1 MGSVESII
9 FKHTSYM
16 GGPFYGSYPNFLRW
30 RATTDMHL
38 MYYFSIVYFL
48 FFCYCFVLLISS
60 IFEIQRGGS
69 ATIVTSPHLPRSSP
83 YDNDRKSEIRGVTL
97 TQNARNRA
105 ASILRDFGKYTFDM
119 IKVTSQYVSSCL
131 IKGNKS
137 NAKQTFQD
145 SNHQLVAFCH
155 LTLAC

>member
-1 MGSVESII
+1 
-9 FKHTSYM
+9 M
-16 GGPFYGSYPNFLRW
+16 GGPFYGPHPNFLRR

-38 MYYFSIVYFL
+38 MYNFSIVYFL

-69 ATIVTSPHLPRSSP
+69 ATLVTPPPLPRSSP
-83 YDNDRKSEIRGVTL
+83 YDNDRSLLTKSEIRGVTL

-119 IKVTSQYVSSCL
+119 IKVTSQYMSSCL